1 MYDATAKI
9 PSGLLSGNVNQFGH
23 YDLCMQSINDEYDIN
38 GQYCLASLQ
47 IDSPN
52 NPYLA
57 AIHDLVY
64 AHSPFK
70 SKLDDV
76 SELIFIF
83 NELIYLNFAINAI
96 LFFFFFFIFAFIIE
110 NCFVLIAWT

>member
-23 YDLCMQSINDEYDIN
+23 YDLCMNSANEEHDIN

-47 IDSPN
+47 IESPN

-57 AIHDLVY
+57 AIHDLIY

-70 SKLDDV
+70 SKLQDV
-76 SELIFIF
+76 SVFDF
-83 NELIYLNFAINAI
+83 N
-96 LFFFFFFIFAFIIE
+96 
-110 NCFVLIAWT
+110 